1 MHRLLFVSLGL
12 ASVTLGLAACGSG
25 GGLPDPSGGA
35 DGGTSSTAGPEAGT
49 STLPSSSG
57 LPPSEK
63 LVNLTDAQRGQ
74 LCDWVVTKF
83 SDYGTRVDCTSDLFT
98 YPDQASCVADSPSST
113 STPDCGAT
121 VAQMETCIKSLPQCA
136 TSDDFVLSL
145 QCADLTT
152 C

>member
-1 MHRLLFVSLGL
+1 MHRPFLVSLGL
-12 ASVTLGLAACGSG
+12 ALVALGLAACGSG
-25 GGLPDPSGGA
+25 GGLPGASGGA
-35 DGGTSSTAGPEAGT
+35 DSGTNSTAGPEAGA

-121 VAQMETCIKSLPQCA
+121 VAQMETCINSLPQCA
-136 TSDDFVLSL
+136 TSGDVVLSL
-145 QCADLTT
+145 QCVDVTT